1 MFKTKISMTIIA
13 LAFVTAANA
22 TPSLVTSRLALGG
35 NDFYDWGDLG
45 ANFATIVDPANI
57 LSDDG
62 LQATVENPSGQFQ
75 RLNQNSGWSGNFAN
89 GDALLWTQNTV
100 GPMSITFN
108 TPVFGAGAQIQRN
121 NFGGFTATIS
131 FYDSSNILLSSFN
144 LTGNSSSAG
153 DNSAIFLG
161 GLDTTTASI
170 KRIEYSVDNV
180 HQDFAINRL
189 DIVTDS
195 APVPEPA
202 SLALFGIGL
211 VGLGFAR
218 RRRT

>member
-1 MFKTKISMTIIA
+1 MFKTKISMAIIA

-45 ANFATIVDPANI
+45 AVFTTIVDPSTI

-62 LQATVENPSGQFQ
+62 LQATVENPSGLFE
-75 RLNQNSGWSGNFAN
+75 RRNEGLGWGSNFAN
-89 GDALLWTQNTV
+89 GDALLWTRNTV

-108 TPVFGAGAQIQRN
+108 TPVFGAGAQIQRDAR
-121 NFGGFTATIS
+121 GSFTATIR
-131 FYDSSNILLSSFN
+131 FYDSSDILLSSFN
-144 LTGNSSSAG
+144 LTGNNTGAR

-161 GLDTTTASI
+161 GLDTTASI

-180 HQDFAINRL
+180 SADFAINRL
-189 DIVTDS
+189 DILTDS

-202 SLALFGIGL
+202 SLALLGIGL
-211 VGLGFAR
+211 AGLGFMR
-218 RRRT
+218 RRRMT

>member
-1 MFKTKISMTIIA
+1 MFKTKICMAIIA

-45 ANFATIVDPANI
+45 SNFTTIVDPATI

-62 LQATVENPSGQFQ
+62 LQATVENPGGQFE
-75 RLNQNSGWSGNFAN
+75 RRNQGTGWAGNFAN
-89 GDALLWTQNTV
+89 GDALLWTKNTG

-108 TPVFGAGAQIQRN
+108 TPVFGAGAQIQS
-121 NFGGFTATIS
+121 NFYGTITATIR
-131 FYDSSNILLSSFN
+131 FYDSSDILLSSFN
-144 LTGNSSSAG
+144 LAGNSTSNG

-161 GLDTTTASI
+161 GLDTTASI

-180 HQDFAINRL
+180 TRDFAINQL
-189 DIVTDS
+189 DILTGPT
-195 APVPEPA
+195 PVPEPA

-211 VGLGFAR
+211 ASLGFAR